1 MRVVIAGS
9 SGLIGTALV
18 PRLREAGHEVVRL
31 VRRTPQAPDE
41 RGWDPAAGHL
51 APGAL
56 DGADAVVNLNGVGV
70 GDKRWTGAYKQ
81 QLRDSRLIPTDVLA
95 RAVADQHIPVMVS
108 ASGVDYYADAG
119 SMPIDED
126 APPGTGFLSGLCRDW
141 ERAAKPASDAGARVV
156 TVRSGLVLSPSG
168 GVLGQVKPLFRFGLG
183 ARLGSGKQY
192 WPWITLDDEVGLI
205 THALQSETLSGP
217 VNATAPE
224 PVTNAEF
231 TRGLAAHMGR
241 PAPWFAP
248 PFALRI
254 ALGEFADEALLTSKR
269 ALPVKLEQ
277 DGYTFRHK
285 TLGEALHAVL
295 DG

>member
-56 DGADAVVNLNGVGV
+56 EGADAVVNLNGVGV

-95 RAVADQHIPVMVS
+95 RAVADQGIPVMVS

-119 SMPIDED
+119 AMAIDET
-126 APPGTGFLSGLCRDW
+126 APSGTGFLSGLCRDW
-141 ERAAKPASDAGARVV
+141 ERATQPAAEAGARVV
-156 TVRSGLVLSPSG
+156 MTRSGLVLAPSG
-168 GVLGQVKPLFRFGLG
+168 GVMGQIKPLFRFGLG

-192 WPWITLDDEVGLI
+192 WPWITIDDEVGLI

-217 VNATAPE
+217 INATAPE

-231 TRGLAAHMGR
+231 TRELAAHMGR

-248 PFALRI
+248 PFALRA

-277 DGYTFRHK
+277 DGYAFRHK

>member
-31 VRRTPQAPDE
+31 VRRTPHGPDE
-41 RGWDPAAGHL
+41 RGWDPSAGHIE
-51 APGAL
+51 PGAL

-70 GDKRWTGAYKQ
+70 GDKRWTGAFKQ
-81 QLRDSRLIPTDVLA
+81 ELRDSRLIPTDLLA
-95 RAVADQHIPVMVS
+95 RAVAEKGIPVMVS

-119 SMPIDED
+119 DMAIDEN
-126 APPGTGFLSGLCRDW
+126 ARSGTGFLSALCRDW
-141 ERAAKPASDAGARVV
+141 ERATAPASDAGARVV
-156 TVRSGLVLSPSG
+156 LLRSGLVLSPSG
-168 GVLGQVKPLFRFGLG
+168 GVMGRIKPLFRFGLG

-192 WPWITLDDEVGLI
+192 WPWITLDDEVAVI
-205 THALQSETLSGP
+205 THALESETLTGP
-217 VNATAPE
+217 INATGPA

-231 TRGLAAHMGR
+231 TRCLAEHMGR

-248 PFALRI
+248 PIALRV

-277 DGYTFRHK
+277 DGYAFRHK